1 MLFLSLNHSLS
12 HLPLLQ
18 LTLFILST
26 TQHPLRRSLIL
37 STAHLYLLV
46 AWNRLGPH
54 PDWRLACEKN
64 FGINAQ
70 EDSLRSSFSYQQS
83 TASQAFQSS
92 HEPINFLSLLH
103 PSSSPPYHVFVARI
117 IKSSDQQAS
126 IFLQQKLKVADVEER
141 AKIVDAICAR
151 GFEMMA
157 HR

>member
-1 MLFLSLNHSLS
+1 MSSSKQKLIIYAHFVLF
-12 HLPLLQ
+12 Q
-18 LTLFILST
+18 
-26 TQHPLRRSLIL
+26 
-37 STAHLYLLV
+37 
-46 AWNRLGPH
+46 
-54 PDWRLACEKN
+54 
-64 FGINAQ
+64 
-70 EDSLRSSFSYQQS
+70 
-83 TASQAFQSS
+83 
-92 HEPINFLSLLH
+92 PINFLSLLH